1 MQDLIKLIR
10 RKLAPRL
17 ALAVCGALAL
27 AACGEG
33 PGNEGQTAQP
43 SQAETPSSQFKPNI
57 NSFEFTFT
65 GDPVRQYVFEK
76 SDLILT
82 GGCRK
87 EEGMGIGFTDT
98 SKATG
103 PDLFHFSFGDE
114 ASSPGVGDTGSFNIG
129 KIEWMNGQNFDLDI
143 RAHVANMFIGDGV
156 LTIEEHSG
164 RGMGGRM
171 VGRVEGSVRNEKSGQ
186 TASVIAFF
194 DINLACVE
202 WL

>member
-1 MQDLIKLIR
+1 VQEQIKIIR
-10 RKLAPRL
+10 FKLLPRL

-27 AACGEG
+27 VACGEG
-33 PGNEGQTAQP
+33 PAVEGQTAEP
-43 SQAETPSSQFKPNI
+43 SQAETPSSRFKPNI
-57 NSFEFTFT
+57 NNFEFSFT
-65 GDPVRQYVFEK
+65 GDPVRQYAFEK

-87 EEGMGIGFTDT
+87 EAGIGIGFTDT

-103 PDLFHFSFGDE
+103 PDLFHFSFGDDG
-114 ASSPGVGDTGSFNIG
+114 SSPGAGDTGSFNLG
-129 KIEWMNGQNFDLDI
+129 KVEWMNGQKFDPEI

-156 LTIEEHSG
+156 LTIEAHSG

-171 VGRVEGSVRNEKSGQ
+171 VGRIEGDVQNEKSRQ
-186 TASVIAFF
+186 TASVTATF

-202 WL
+202 